1 MTIRKAMY
9 ECFTDNPINW
19 VKWGIV
25 FAVLILGHV
34 FTSNLFDKVKY
45 LMSYERKRDI
55 AQSKGHVI
63 EATLVRCRWYDG
75 KFHALYH
82 YRLGEENKSYG
93 LLSNYGR
100 PPEKINL
107 YYIHRPNRF
116 SIFAVEGEH
125 WDQNFRGLPVI
136 FVNLLPWFLAMLAA
150 AILHVETGW
159 AQL

>member
-1 MTIRKAMY
+1 MTIRKAMS

-34 FTSNLFDKVKY
+34 V
-45 LMSYERKRDI
+45 
-55 AQSKGHVI
+55 
-63 EATLVRCRWYDG
+63 EATLVRCRWRWYDG

-93 LLSNYGR
+93 LLSTYGR
-100 PPEKINL
+100 PPEIINL

-125 WDQNFRGLPVI
+125 WDKNFRGLPVI

-159 AQL
+159 AHL